1 MTSASREGR
10 QFVTELWLLPLLA
23 GCGLML
29 LAAPFGSLL
38 IWQRM
43 AFFGDALAH
52 ASLLGVGIGLLFFW
66 SPLVGALVGT
76 LLFALLLWRA
86 EQVRSLAAD
95 TWLGVLSHGSLAL
108 GLLLVY
114 GYAPPGVNLSALL
127 IGDVLG
133 VTPADLWALL
143 VLLAL
148 GLSWL
153 VWRWKALMLSVL
165 SPDLAQAEGINLKLL
180 RAQFMV
186 LLAAVVAL
194 AIQWVG
200 VLLISSLMLI
210 PAAAARAWSR
220 EPEQMV
226 MGGALVGML
235 SVALGISASWHWDWP
250 TGPAIVV
257 MSLGLFCLLWGAAR
271 LRPRQAG

>member
-1 MTSASREGR
+1 M
-10 QFVTELWLLPLLA
+10 TELWLLPLLA

-29 LAAPFGSLL
+29 LAAPLGSLL
-38 IWQRM
+38 VWQRM

-66 SPLVGALVGT
+66 SPLAGAMLGT
-76 LLFALLLWRA
+76 VLFAVLLWRA
-86 EQVRSLAAD
+86 EQVRSLAGD
-95 TWLGVLSHGSLAL
+95 TWLGVLSHGSMAL

-133 VTPADLWALL
+133 VTLADLWALAVVL
-143 VLLAL
+143 VVGL
-148 GLSWL
+148 GWL
-153 VWRWKALMLSVL
+153 FWRWRDLMLSVL
-165 SPDLAQAEGINLKLL
+165 SPELAQAEGVRLSML

-186 LLAAVVAL
+186 LLALVVAL
-194 AIQWVG
+194 AIQWIG
-200 VLLISSLMLI
+200 VLLISSLLLI

-220 EPEQMV
+220 EPEHMV
-226 MGGALVGML
+226 AGAVLIGML
-235 SVALGISASWHWDWP
+235 AVVLGISASWQWDWP

-257 MSLGLFCLLWGAAR
+257 VALGLFCLLWGAAR
-271 LRPRQAG
+271 LLPRLAP